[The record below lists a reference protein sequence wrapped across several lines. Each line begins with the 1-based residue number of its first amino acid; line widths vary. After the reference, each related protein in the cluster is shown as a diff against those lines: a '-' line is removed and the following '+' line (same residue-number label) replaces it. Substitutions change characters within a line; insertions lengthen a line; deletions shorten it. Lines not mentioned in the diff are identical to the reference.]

1 MEIQGCRGEVSQ
13 ESISAKGSTG
23 YAAYTDTCDRLEER
37 RKVKGAAYYDR
48 KKAVR
53 KQLSQ
58 ATKNAK
64 VDDKVK
70 KQLAQYGY

>member
-1 MEIQGCRGEVSQ
+1 MEVQGRGREVSQ
-13 ESISAKGSTG
+13 ESISAKKSTG
-23 YAAYTDTCDRLEER
+23 KAAYTNARNRLEER
-37 RKVKGAAYYDR
+37 RKVKGAAYYER

>member
-1 MEIQGCRGEVSQ
+1 M
-13 ESISAKGSTG
+13 
-23 YAAYTDTCDRLEER
+23 
-37 RKVKGAAYYDR
+37 KGAAYYDR

-58 ATKNAK
+58 ATKSAK